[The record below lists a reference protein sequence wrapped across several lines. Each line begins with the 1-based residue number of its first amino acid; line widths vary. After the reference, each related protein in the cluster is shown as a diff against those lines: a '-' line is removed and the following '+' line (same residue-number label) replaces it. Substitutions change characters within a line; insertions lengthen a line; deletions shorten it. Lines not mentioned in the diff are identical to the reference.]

1 MRAVQ
6 LIASMTL
13 VAGLRDFLR
22 FGNPRQLMAYV
33 GLLPCEHSSRPKCR
47 EGSIT
52 KAGNS
57 VARRM
62 LVEVAWHDLRRSRVS
77 PIIDMHVLAPAV
89 HARRQLQQR
98 PRKRSTGRACAASA
112 APDHSTRRSWPRK
125 RSALVITDTELRLI
139 ASAANIGD
147 SSQPVNAYSTP
158 AASGTPIAL

>member
-98 PRKRSTGRACAASA
+98 PRKRRTGCARSLDPQVVASQ
-112 APDHSTRRSWPRK
+112 TQC
-125 RSALVITDTELRLI
+125 
-139 ASAANIGD
+139 IGD
-147 SSQPVNAYSTP
+147 HRHRTQAHRQC
-158 AASGTPIAL
+158 GEHR